1 MAHPRVASA
10 ETELLTVT
18 AKLDVLHRRQ
28 ADLQRVID
36 ETLRLKRSID
46 DEVEGLEERQH
57 ELEREKLPI
66 NWLPNEVL
74 ARIFTDAAEYDLAS
88 ISEAQDEVATQR
100 RALPIAL
107 SHVCSRWRG
116 VALGTRE
123 LWSFILIFDVAS
135 ACKPPD
141 YSLPKPASVFLKRS
155 GDACP
160 LDVCIMPPP
169 RDPGKGTPTEP
180 RVALMNIFV
189 KIPCLRMR
197 ALVVRC
203 REPSLGGAAVFAINN
218 NPVIRRTVKHLD
230 ISLLSDA
237 VPSRALFMPRDRKSE
252 DQGPSQIT
260 SLRLRRIPVVTMH
273 SCFFVGLRRLELSFP
288 PPSHR
293 TLIPAHYLTVS
304 GLRMVLKYAFHLEE
318 LILCDAA
325 PIFDAQAD
333 ARNYQTLSLT
343 HLRRLEW
350 SYPMGGDVQR
360 LLYLFDFPA
369 LEDLDIS
376 AVRNDITAQ
385 ILPPQLALWQ
395 EPVEYRCLH
404 FPKLDRLALTCLDG
418 AECLL
423 RQCDLT
429 QVKKLELVGGTAR
442 LENFLRD
449 PRLTQLTHLL
459 LSEVELDPCVADQ
472 LLGYVPQLVS
482 LTLEHVGNVDPFFV
496 ALQKTNASVPGAAGG
511 PATEP
516 ATSVRYCPQL
526 KEITLWNCVDATG
539 PALLNAVRVRNVGA
553 PAWLEASLASARLNS
568 AQSPRPAMPS
578 TRRAVRRL
586 PGKWQ
591 DTLGA
596 QKPCKIQRVL
606 VEDCPGIGED
616 VVSTLRGFGVSSAP
630 VDE

>member
-1 MAHPRVASA
+1 MTHPRVAQA
-10 ETELLTVT
+10 ETELLTIL

-28 ADLQRVID
+28 ADFQRVLD

-46 DEVEGLEERQH
+46 DEVEGLEERRH
-57 ELEREKLPI
+57 ELERDKLPI
-66 NWLPNEVL
+66 SWLPNEVL
-74 ARIFTDAAEYDLAS
+74 ARVFTAAADYDLAS

-100 RALPIAL
+100 QALPIAL
-107 SHVCSRWRG
+107 SHVCSRWRS

-123 LWSFILIFDVAS
+123 LWSFILIVDVVSAS
-135 ACKPPD
+135 LPPD
-141 YSLPKPASVFLKRS
+141 HSLPKSALAFLKRS

-169 RDPGKGTPTEP
+169 PDPKLQ
-180 RVALMNIFV
+180 VALMNIFV
-189 KIPCLRMR
+189 KIPCRRMR
-197 ALVVRC
+197 ALLIRC
-203 REPSLGGAAVFAINN
+203 REPSLAGAAVFAINN
-218 NPVIRRTVKHLD
+218 NPVIRRTLKHVD

-237 VPSRALFMPRDRKSE
+237 VPSRALFLARDRKLE
-252 DQGPSQIT
+252 DPGPSQLT

-293 TLIPAHYLTVS
+293 TPIPAYFLTVS
-304 GLRMVLKYAFHLEE
+304 GLRMVLKYASHLQE

-325 PIFDAQAD
+325 PIFDAQPD
-333 ARNYQTLSLT
+333 AGNYRTLSLT

-429 QVKKLELVGGTAR
+429 QVKRLELVGGTAR

-459 LSEVELDPCVADQ
+459 LSEVELDPGVADQ

-496 ALQKTNASVPGAAGG
+496 ALQKTNASVPGMAGG

-553 PAWLEASLASARLNS
+553 PAWLEASLASARINS

-596 QKPCKIQRVL
+596 QKPCKIERVL

-630 VDE
+630 VDR